1 MVVNP
6 AAKDKNSRFEATLY
20 GVFLNGALSGV
31 LAKKDNWIWSF
42 LLGVFG
48 AFVGWQAEGG

>member
-6 AAKDKNSRFEATLY
+6 ATKDKNSRFEATLY
-20 GVFLNGALSGV
+20 GVFLDGALSGV